1 MSQQVQAQFVLNH
14 QPVIVI
20 GMSPSTQ
27 ECTHP
32 GNKLVPFSTGH
43 FWLGPNGEVRDD
55 VVEHCL
61 CLNCMKEIPYQ
72 GSRAWDGDQ
81 QQRQPEW

>member
-1 MSQQVQAQFVLNH
+1 MSQQPLAQVRFVPSPC
-14 QPVIVI
+14 PVIII
-20 GMSPSTQ
+20 GMSPST

-61 CLNCMKEIPYQ
+61 CLGCMTEIPFR
-72 GSRAWDGDQ
+72 GSRAWDSNELGVLG
-81 QQRQPEW
+81 